1 MRWVGIVGWL
11 LVGCGGTPPE
21 GEAEGE
27 EEQEEVVL
35 DPAVVV
41 SLVEVAPGEVVDA
54 LLASGLVEAERAAA
68 VTPATTGRVTRVERD
83 VGDVV
88 SKGDLLAVIQN
99 DTLDVGV
106 DRASDEVRTLER
118 RLEELRGLLAVGA
131 VPKRDV
137 DDAEATLRTAKT
149 GLREASVSARETRLV
164 APFDGV
170 VAARSLKVGETAVGG
185 QAAFQVVDLSE
196 LRVTASLP
204 ERDVS
209 RVAMGQVAK
218 ITGAYDEKQAAIA
231 RVTRISPVIDP
242 ASGTFQVTLTLEPGG
257 SLRPGQ
263 YVDIALELERRG
275 GVLVVPRPTIVF
287 DGGRSYVFTVV
298 PEPPME
304 EAEEEVEA
312 EEPGWFASLFGGGEE
327 EEAAEEQ
334 TPKPPGRVAKR
345 VLVKLGLTDAATA
358 EVLEGL
364 VAGDDVVL
372 VGQANLKD
380 GALVREASEVQ
391 AELAAKEA
399 AKAAKK
405 AAADGEAADPAAAP
419 AEAAPTEAAPTE
431 AAPTE
436 AAPAEAAPD
445 APAAETP

>member
-21 GEAEGE
+21 GGPEGE
-27 EEQEEVVL
+27 EETDEEVVL

-41 SLVEVAPGEVVDA
+41 SLVEVASGEVVDA

-68 VTPATTGRVTRVERD
+68 VTPATTGRVIRVERD

-149 GLREASVSARETRLV
+149 SLREASVSARETRLV

-170 VAARSLKVGETAVGG
+170 VAARSLKVGETAAGG
-185 QAAFQVVDLSE
+185 QAAFEVVDLSE

-298 PEPPME
+298 PETPKE
-304 EAEEEVEA
+304 EAEEEVEE
-312 EEPGWFASLFGGGEE
+312 EEPGWFASLFGGGEDE
-327 EEAAEEQ
+327 AAVEEA
-334 TPKPPGRVAKR
+334 PKPLGRVAKR
-345 VLVKLGLTDAATA
+345 VLVKLGLTDATTA

-391 AELAAKEA
+391 AELAAKAA

-405 AAADGEAADPAAAP
+405 AAADGEAPAADPAAAP
-419 AEAAPTEAAPTE
+419 AEAAPA
-431 AAPTE
+431 E
-436 AAPAEAAPD
+436 AAPAEPPAE
-445 APAAETP
+445 PAAETP